1 MTEQEYRSFVL
12 RMFTLWPSLAEWFA
26 RLEPAKERDADGREV
41 DPEVNPQEGIRE
53 RWRLCLM
60 PLDRSACEDAI
71 KSLAAGGE
79 DPWPYPS
86 DKERA
91 AAIVADLARRSSWTK
106 RMADVR
112 LKEDQQRFYCLACRD
127 TGEVSCYRA
136 KEVYWIAKLQRLPYF
151 ARSYAARCSCRAG
164 QQIKVD
170 SMGREYDPELD
181 VARDLPPKEIITT
194 CVAIVERIEEH
205 ASRVGADGRVAAFDA
220 FNQGAVA

>member
-1 MTEQEYRSFVL
+1 MTEQEYQAITKRLFA
-12 RMFTLWPSLAEWFA
+12 MWPCLGDWFA
-26 RLEPAKERDADGREV
+26 MLEPEAQG
-41 DPEVNPQEGIRE
+41 GIKE
-53 RWRLCLM
+53 RWRLALM
-60 PLDRSACEDAI
+60 PADKASVDESI
-71 KSLAAGGE
+71 VQLAASGD

-91 AAIVADLARRSSWTK
+91 AAIVASMASKAAWLK

-194 CVAIVERIEEH
+194 CVAIVERIEGN
-205 ASRVGADGRVAAFDA
+205 ASRVGSDGRVAAFDA
-220 FNQGAVA
+220 FNEGAVA

>member
-1 MTEQEYRSFVL
+1 MTEQEYQAVAKRIFA
-12 RMFTLWPSLAEWFA
+12 LWPSLADWFA
-26 RLEPAKERDADGREV
+26 ALA
-41 DPEVNPQEGIRE
+41 PEAQGGIKE
-53 RWRLCLM
+53 RWRLALM
-60 PLDRSACEDAI
+60 PADKASVDESI
-71 KSLAAGGE
+71 VQLASGGE

-91 AAIVADLARRSSWTK
+91 AAIVAGMAGKAAWLR

-136 KEVYWIAKLQRLPYF
+136 KEVYWIAKLRKLPHF
-151 ARSYAARCSCRAG
+151 ANTYAARCSCRAG

-194 CVAIVERIEEH
+194 CVAIVERIEEQ
-205 ASRVGADGRVAAFDA
+205 AARVGADGRVVAFDA
-220 FNQGAVA
+220 FNLGATV